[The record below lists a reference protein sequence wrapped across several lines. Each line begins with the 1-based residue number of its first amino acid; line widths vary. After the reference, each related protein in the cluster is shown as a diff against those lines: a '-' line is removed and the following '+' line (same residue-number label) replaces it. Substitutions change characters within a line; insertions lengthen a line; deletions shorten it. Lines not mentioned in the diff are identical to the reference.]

1 MKKISLIF
9 GSLLISTIMI
19 SQTFVN
25 TNPENK
31 NIVLEEFTG
40 IHCGYCPDGHVVAQG
55 IYDQNP
61 GDVVLINIHTGG
73 YATPSAGEP
82 DFRTSF
88 GDDIAN
94 QSNLSGYPAGTV
106 NRHLFTMSQNGG
118 TAMSRGDWSLA
129 SSSILNATSYIN
141 VEAQSTIDISTR
153 QLTVVVETY
162 YTGTSTSVNPNT
174 LNVALLQN
182 NVAGP
187 QSGAANWNPSSI
199 ISGPW
204 NPTYNH
210 QHMLRHL
217 LTGQWGENIP
227 VSSGF
232 YTNTY
237 TYNIPND
244 LNGVAYDLFNLEVAV
259 FVAEGQQE
267 VINGNMSIMNYVVPN
282 GVNLIDLSANTN
294 MSLPSSYCDNVITP
308 EITVTNN
315 SNVPVDTFEVS
326 YTLNSNAAVSQ
337 GVYTSL
343 NAGASTTI
351 TFPTVTIP
359 SGTNS
364 INFSSSTIGGTSYID
379 NVSNNNVA
387 TTGDFSVL
395 SPTAIGTNHNESFE
409 GYDLATPSP
418 NNAILIED
426 NGNWVGILDPT
437 YTSGVPVG
445 GFGNS
450 ANSFRWRFGDFS
462 PGENATILFDKLDF
476 SNTTN
481 NEVHFSYSHAN
492 KNSWDVDK
500 LQILA
505 STDCFNTYQ
514 VVHEINGS
522 NLHTASIL
530 WPSNPFYPTS
540 QDWDSVTIDLSSYDG
555 QNDVSIA
562 FCGIF
567 GGGNNLYID
576 DVDIREG
583 SSTTST
589 YNIND
594 MIDIYPNPTK
604 DILYLNHKFPL
615 VKVYNMLG
623 ELSLMKKYEN
633 KIDVSELEN
642 GVYLIEITINN
653 GNVISDRI
661 VINR

>member
-1 MKKISLIF
+1 MKKNTILL

-106 NRHLFTMSQNGG
+106 NRHQFNMSQGGG
-118 TAMSRGDWSLA
+118 TAMSRGDWTNA
-129 SSSILNATSYIN
+129 SSQILNQSAYIN

-162 YTGTSTSVNPNT
+162 YTGTSTSANPNT

-187 QSGAANWNPSSI
+187 QSGAANWNPSAI

-267 VINGNMSIMNYVVPN
+267 IINGNMSSMNYIVPN
-282 GVNLIDLSANTN
+282 GVNLIDLSVNTN

-315 SNVPVDTFEVS
+315 SNISVDTFEVS
-326 YTLNSNAAVSQ
+326 YTLNSNSPINQ
-337 GVYTSL
+337 NVYTSL
-343 NAGASTTI
+343 SPGASTTI

-364 INFSSSTIGGTSYID
+364 INFSSSTLSGTSYID
-379 NVSNNNVA
+379 NVSNNNIA

-395 SPTAIGTNHNESFE
+395 SPTAIGANHNESFE

-445 GFGNS
+445 GFGNT
-450 ANSFRWRFGDFS
+450 ANSFRWRFGDFN
-462 PGENATILFDKLDF
+462 PGEYAILLFDKLDF
-476 SNTTN
+476 SNTNN
-481 NEVHFSYSHAN
+481 NEIHFAFSHAN
-492 KNSWDVDK
+492 KNSWDMDK
-500 LQILA
+500 LQVLVSTNCFDSHQIL
-505 STDCFNTYQ
+505 
-514 VVHEINGS
+514 HEISGS

-540 QDWDSVTIDLSSYDG
+540 QDWDSITIDLSSYDG
-555 QNDVSIA
+555 QNNISIA
-562 FCGIF
+562 FKGIY

-583 SSTTST
+583 SSTTYT
-589 YNIND
+589 DNISD
-594 MIDIYPNPTK
+594 IIDIFPNPTK
-604 DILYLNHKFPL
+604 NMLYFNQKFSL
-615 VKVYNMLG
+615 VKIYNMLG
-623 ELSLMKKYEN
+623 ELSLVEEN
-633 KIDVSELEN
+633 KHKIDVSILEN
-642 GVYLIEITINN
+642 GVYFIEVIINN
-653 GNVISDRI
+653 GNVISDKI
-661 VINR
+661 IINR